1 MSSSSHNTPSTP
13 TSTNSVTVKIPNAPK
28 KRKNSLKTEKIKRE
42 LCKLR
47 KSKTFQNL
55 GDALDYFSD

>member
-1 MSSSSHNTPSTP
+1 MDAPIINPQM
-13 TSTNSVTVKIPNAPK
+13 TSKKI
-28 KRKNSLKTEKIKRE
+28 KNSLKADKIKRE